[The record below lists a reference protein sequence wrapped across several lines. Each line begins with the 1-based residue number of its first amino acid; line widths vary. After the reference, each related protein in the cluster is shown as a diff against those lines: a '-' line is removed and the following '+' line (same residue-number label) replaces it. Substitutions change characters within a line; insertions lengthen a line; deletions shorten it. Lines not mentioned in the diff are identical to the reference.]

1 MCTFNPKACWLEK
14 ETNVQPNI
22 KAGLSM
28 EYLRVGFL
36 WGFVFATIHAGWALI
51 VAQNYGQPLID
62 FLLKIHFLSNPFVV
76 QVFDM
81 TLAYA
86 LVGISGVLG
95 LIAGTAFSMLW
106 DLIGDSEPRESRE
119 HND

>member
-1 MCTFNPKACWLEK
+1 ME
-14 ETNVQPNI
+14 
-22 KAGLSM
+22 LSV

-62 FLLKIHFLSNPFVV
+62 FMLKIHFLSNPFVV

-81 TLAYA
+81 TLAIA
-86 LVGISGVLG
+86 LVGISGTLG
-95 LIAGTAFSMLW
+95 LIAGTAFSMVW
-106 DLIGDSEPRESRE
+106 DLMSNSETHESKQN
-119 HND
+119 ND